1 MFYYHDIYIDLTNF
15 ITRKHYSETV
25 KWKMNGHQDP
35 KLRADVITF
44 TIKRLKPKSKAQVPI
59 NNK

>member
-1 MFYYHDIYIDLTNF
+1 MFYYYGIYIDLTNF

-25 KWKMNGHQDP
+25 KRKMNGHQDP

-44 TIKRLKPKSKAQVPI
+44 TIKRLIPKTKAQVPI
-59 NNK
+59 NDK